1 MEMNCW
7 SQKRWDACIDATLWD
22 VRRAHRLMKNE
33 SKHEAMPYSIK
44 SKLISVLEY
53 IRNIL
58 VVSGEKNDKWC
69 FDRSP
74 IV

>member
-22 VRRAHRLMKNE
+22 VGRAHRLMKNE

-44 SKLISVLEY
+44 SKPISMLQ
-53 IRNIL
+53 NIL
-58 VVSGEKNDKWC
+58 VVSGVGEKNDKWC